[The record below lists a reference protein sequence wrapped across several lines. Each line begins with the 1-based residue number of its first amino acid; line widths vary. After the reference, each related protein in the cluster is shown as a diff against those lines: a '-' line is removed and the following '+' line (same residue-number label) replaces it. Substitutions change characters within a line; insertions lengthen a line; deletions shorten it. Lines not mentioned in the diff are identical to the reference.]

1 MPDSLITLKKLEGQ
15 KHMKEFTRR
24 DLLKGAV
31 VASATMA
38 TGTVFGSSG
47 HDHMNHKNPNSG
59 LVDTALDCMKTGQ
72 ACLDHCIDLF
82 KQGDTSVAD
91 CADKVTEMLA
101 MCNALSQMA
110 SYKSKHLAKLA
121 KVCAAVCKD
130 CKKACE
136 EHAKKHKACK
146 DCAASC
152 DDCIKACE
160 KIAA

>member
-1 MPDSLITLKKLEGQ
+1 
-15 KHMKEFTRR
+15 MKEFTRR

-31 VASATMA
+31 VASAAMA
-38 TGTVFGSSG
+38 SSTVFGSNDDHG
-47 HDHMNHKNPNSG
+47 HMHHGNPNAS
-59 LVDTALDCMKTGQ
+59 LVDTSLDCIKSGQ

-82 KQGDTSVAD
+82 KKGDTSVAN

-110 SYKSKHLAKLA
+110 SYQSKHLGKLA
-121 KVCAAVCKD
+121 KVCAEVCKD

-136 EHAKKHKACK
+136 EHADKHKACK
-146 DCAASC
+146 DCAESC
-152 DDCIKACE
+152 EKCIKACE

>member
-1 MPDSLITLKKLEGQ
+1 MI
-15 KHMKEFTRR
+15 MKEFTRR

-31 VASATMA
+31 VASAAMA
-38 TGTVFGSSG
+38 TGASNTVFGSSY
-47 HDHMNHKNPNSG
+47 DHMHHSNSNTAV
-59 LVDTALDCMKTGQ
+59 VDTALDCIKTGQ
-72 ACLDHCIDLF
+72 ACLDHCFQLF
-82 KQGDTSVAD
+82 KQGDNSVAD

-110 SYKSKHLAKLA
+110 SYQSKHLASVA

-136 EHAKKHKACK
+136 KHAKKHEACKACAK
-146 DCAASC
+146 SC
-152 DDCIKACE
+152 EDCIKECE

>member
-1 MPDSLITLKKLEGQ
+1 
-15 KHMKEFTRR
+15 MKEFTRR

-31 VASATMA
+31 VATAAMA
-38 TGTVFGSSG
+38 TGASSSVMGSS
-47 HDHMNHKNPNSG
+47 HEHMHHGNPNTG
-59 LVDTALDCMKTGQ
+59 LVDTALDCVKTGQ

-82 KQGDTSVAD
+82 KMGDTSVAD

-110 SYKSKHLAKLA
+110 SYQSKHLAAVA

-130 CKKACE
+130 CKKACDK
-136 EHAKKHKACK
+136 HADKHEACKAC
-146 DCAASC
+146 AESC
-152 DDCIKACE
+152 EECIKACE